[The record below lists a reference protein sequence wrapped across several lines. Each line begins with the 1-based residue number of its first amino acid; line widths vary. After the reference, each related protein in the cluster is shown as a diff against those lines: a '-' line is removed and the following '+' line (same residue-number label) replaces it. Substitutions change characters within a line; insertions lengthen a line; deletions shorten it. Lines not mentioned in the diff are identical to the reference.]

1 MTDSVTILKKIKKS
15 CVGTAAAVSGGSD
28 DRVSR
33 RQWPCEGGRAMS
45 GAAAAVKG
53 PSGGRSGR

>member
-53 PSGGRSGR
+53 PSGG